1 MGAGFVFGVVPGTI
15 YVVFGTTLGAT
26 IAFLLARYT
35 FGRRARQF
43 IMARARLQLVNDE
56 LSKNDWKIVLLTRL
70 IPFFPSKISNYFFGL
85 TQFSLRGYIAGSL
98 LGFIPFSVHNVYLGS
113 LIADITTFEFGQ
125 QQRSGWEWALYLGGF
140 VAAVVVVIYLN
151 KLANRALAKY
161 TAKDTAKESKV

>member
-1 MGAGFVFGVVPGTI
+1 M
-15 YVVFGTTLGAT
+15 
-26 IAFLLARYT
+26 
-35 FGRRARQF
+35 
-43 IMARARLQLVNDE
+43 
-56 LSKNDWKIVLLTRL
+56 
-70 IPFFPSKISNYFFGL
+70 
-85 TQFSLRGYIAGSL
+85 RGYIAGSL